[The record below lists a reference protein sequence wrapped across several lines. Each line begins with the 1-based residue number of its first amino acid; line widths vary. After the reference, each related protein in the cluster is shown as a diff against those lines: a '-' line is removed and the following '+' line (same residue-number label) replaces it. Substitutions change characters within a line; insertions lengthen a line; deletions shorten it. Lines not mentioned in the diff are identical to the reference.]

1 VADYLAAILIFGGV
15 YALLGIGLNLQWG
28 HTGLLNLGLV
38 AFFAVGAYTS
48 ALLTLHGVPVIL
60 GPVVGLVLA
69 GLAAYP
75 IGRLSLRL
83 EDDYLAIVSFGFA
96 QVVQVFL
103 INTSWTGGN
112 NGLTG
117 IRQFF
122 PVAGV
127 TVRPYL
133 YLALVL
139 ILVLLA
145 LVMSHRLTE
154 SPYGRLLR
162 AIRDSIEAVG
172 NLGKNANDYRLAALV
187 LGSALAGLAGGI
199 YAHYIGYISPD
210 QFDSTLSFL
219 VFTGIVIGGSSHWGA
234 AVGTLLFVSVMEATR
249 FLRDV
254 EVLPVTD
261 SQFAQIRLMVV
272 GIVLVLVMQR
282 RPRGLWPYRHRSRRA
297 RSDHAEG

>member
-1 VADYLAAILIFGGV
+1 MADYLVAILTFGGI
-15 YALLGIGLNLQWG
+15 YALLGLGLNLQWG

-48 ALLTLHGVPVIL
+48 ALLTLHGVPLIF
-60 GPVVGLVLA
+60 GPVVGLALA

-83 EDDYLAIVSFGFA
+83 QDDYLAIVSFGFA
-96 QVVQVFL
+96 QVAQVVI
-103 INTSWTGGN
+103 INSSWTGGN

-117 IRQFF
+117 VARLF
-122 PVAGV
+122 PSLDAA
-127 TVRPYL
+127 VRPYL
-133 YLALVL
+133 QLALIVA
-139 ILVLLA
+139 LVLLA
-145 LVMSHRLTE
+145 FFMCQRLTE

-172 NLGKNANDYRLAALV
+172 NLGKNANEYRLAALV
-187 LGSALAGLAGGI
+187 FGSALAGLAGGV

-219 VFTGIVIGGSSHWGA
+219 IFTGIIIGGSSHWGA
-234 AVGTLLFVSVMEATR
+234 ALGTLLFVSLIEATR
-249 FLRDV
+249 FLRDF

-261 SQFAQIRLMVV
+261 SQLAQIRLMVV
-272 GIVLVLVMQR
+272 GAVLIFVMQR
-282 RPRGLWPYRHRSRRA
+282 RPQGLWPYRHRSRTARERA
-297 RSDHAEG
+297 C